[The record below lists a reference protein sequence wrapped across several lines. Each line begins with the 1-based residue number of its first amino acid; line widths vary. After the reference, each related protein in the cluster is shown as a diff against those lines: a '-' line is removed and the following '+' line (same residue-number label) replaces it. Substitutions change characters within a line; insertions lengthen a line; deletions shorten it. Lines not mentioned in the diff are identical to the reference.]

1 MAALGN
7 LSGSPEGASALEQ
20 STATTATGGVT
31 PSTGGVTGSDVVAEA
46 EQFEGTPYV
55 WGGTSPS
62 GFDCSGLVQYVYG
75 QLGVSLPRTSEEQAE
90 VGTPV
95 ASLSAAQPGDLLF
108 FAGSDGTASSPG
120 HVGIYVGN
128 GQMIDA
134 PHTGTTVQVQA
145 VPADQV
151 VAIRQVL
158 PDASA
163 NSPAVLTSSTAGG
176 PTQMGNVAVPAA
188 YAGTIEQ
195 AAASNGIPASLLAAL
210 LYHESRFEPG
220 AVSSAGAEGIAQ
232 FMPATAAG
240 MGVDPTNPTES
251 IEGAAQLLGSYTRQF
266 GSYSDALAAYDAGSS
281 AVERYGG
288 IPPYAE
294 TQAYVPAVLSLA
306 GLSGAIR
313 HGDRHERRR
322 RSWSARPKEPGTCRP
337 RSRSRAGTRPR
348 TMRQPFS
355 EVLSLSSPDHPGSSG
370 SSSPPEPSPVP
381 CDAHDQ
387 TRCRCGNRAGGGLRR
402 ARRAAPGHGRNG
414 GRVLPNA
421 MTRHVPRAIGSPP
434 LPPVPTCRDDGS
446 DHPSRFSTGT
456 GREALPS
463 TRTGVSVSTRP
474 LATSASLAAPGLPTR
489 STTAVASTAS
499 DVTVASAVRAGSPG
513 GDDLMSTLTAAPE
526 GDLDPSAVA
535 SSATH
540 LSHAVGAGSIGDKE
554 APAGV
559 TAGANA
565 EVRALAD
572 RAAAPGSVAVR
583 LVPVPVRISVNGSAP
598 GAAATGTLRR
608 DPWHP
613 RSRPRVGRRGVRAG
627 RVSRWR
633 GRDAGGRH
641 Q

>member
-1 MAALGN
+1 M
-7 LSGSPEGASALEQ
+7 
-20 STATTATGGVT
+20 
-31 PSTGGVTGSDVVAEA
+31 TGSDVVAEA
-46 EQFEGTPYV
+46 AQFEGTPYV

-158 PDASA
+158 PDATA
-163 NSPAVLTSSTAGG
+163 NSPAVLTSSTTGG
-176 PTQMGNVAVPAA
+176 PTQMGNVSVPAA

-220 AVSSAGAEGIAQ
+220 VVSSAGAEGIAQ

-306 GLSGAIR
+306 GLSGQ
-313 HGDRHERRR
+313 
-322 RSWSARPKEPGTCRP
+322 SGT
-337 RSRSRAGTRPR
+337 
-348 TMRQPFS
+348 
-355 EVLSLSSPDHPGSSG
+355 V
-370 SSSPPEPSPVP
+370 
-381 CDAHDQ
+381 
-387 TRCRCGNRAGGGLRR
+387 
-402 ARRAAPGHGRNG
+402 
-414 GRVLPNA
+414 
-421 MTRHVPRAIGSPP
+421 
-434 LPPVPTCRDDGS
+434 
-446 DHPSRFSTGT
+446 
-456 GREALPS
+456 
-463 TRTGVSVSTRP
+463 
-474 LATSASLAAPGLPTR
+474 
-489 STTAVASTAS
+489 TT
-499 DVTVASAVRAGSPG
+499 
-513 GDDLMSTLTAAPE
+513 
-526 GDLDPSAVA
+526 
-535 SSATH
+535 
-540 LSHAVGAGSIGDKE
+540 
-554 APAGV
+554 
-559 TAGANA
+559 
-565 EVRALAD
+565 
-572 RAAAPGSVAVR
+572 
-583 LVPVPVRISVNGSAP
+583 
-598 GAAATGTLRR
+598 
-608 DPWHP
+608 
-613 RSRPRVGRRGVRAG
+613 
-627 RVSRWR
+627 
-633 GRDAGGRH
+633 
-641 Q
+641 

>member
-1 MAALGN
+1 MTISPVSLADIEQTMAELQQSPGVPQTGTASASSSSSALDGVSGTGDDFASSLAQATGAGATGDLFADAVAADADPSTDDLPSSLSSSLTSSSPSDPLDAVTSGVGSSGSESELLALLVAALGN
-7 LSGSPEGASALEQ
+7 LSGSPEDASALGQ
-20 STATTATGGVT
+20 STAATGTGDVT
-31 PSTGGVTGSDVVAEA
+31 PTTNGVNGSDVVAEA
-46 EQFEGTPYV
+46 AQFEGTPYV

-151 VAIRQVL
+151 VAIRHVL
-158 PDASA
+158 PDATA
-163 NSPAVLTSSTAGG
+163 NSPAVLSSSTTGG

-195 AAASNGIPASLLAAL
+195 AAASNGIPAPLLAAL

-220 AVSSAGAEGIAQ
+220 VVSSAGAEGIAQ

-306 GLSGAIR
+306 GLSGQ
-313 HGDRHERRR
+313 
-322 RSWSARPKEPGTCRP
+322 SGT
-337 RSRSRAGTRPR
+337 
-348 TMRQPFS
+348 
-355 EVLSLSSPDHPGSSG
+355 V
-370 SSSPPEPSPVP
+370 
-381 CDAHDQ
+381 
-387 TRCRCGNRAGGGLRR
+387 
-402 ARRAAPGHGRNG
+402 
-414 GRVLPNA
+414 
-421 MTRHVPRAIGSPP
+421 
-434 LPPVPTCRDDGS
+434 
-446 DHPSRFSTGT
+446 
-456 GREALPS
+456 
-463 TRTGVSVSTRP
+463 
-474 LATSASLAAPGLPTR
+474 
-489 STTAVASTAS
+489 TT
-499 DVTVASAVRAGSPG
+499 
-513 GDDLMSTLTAAPE
+513 
-526 GDLDPSAVA
+526 
-535 SSATH
+535 
-540 LSHAVGAGSIGDKE
+540 
-554 APAGV
+554 
-559 TAGANA
+559 
-565 EVRALAD
+565 
-572 RAAAPGSVAVR
+572 
-583 LVPVPVRISVNGSAP
+583 
-598 GAAATGTLRR
+598 
-608 DPWHP
+608 
-613 RSRPRVGRRGVRAG
+613 
-627 RVSRWR
+627 
-633 GRDAGGRH
+633 
-641 Q
+641 

>member
-1 MAALGN
+1 MTISPVSLADIEQTMTELQQAPGVPQVGSASASAVDGASGSGDDFATSLAQATGTGTGTTSDLFADAVAAGADPSADDLSSSLGSSLTTSGASSDPLDAATSGVGSSGSESDLLALLVAALGD
-7 LSGSPEGASALEQ
+7 LTGSPEGTSGLEQ
-20 STATTATGGVT
+20 SATTAGTAGAPTTAGGV
-31 PSTGGVTGSDVVAEA
+31 SGSDVVAEA
-46 EQFEGTPYV
+46 QQFEGTPYV

-134 PHTGTTVQVQA
+134 PHTGTSVQVQA

-158 PDASA
+158 PEASA
-163 NSPAVLTSSTAGG
+163 SNTAALTSSTTGG

-188 YAGTIEQ
+188 YAGTIQQ

-240 MGVDPTNPTES
+240 MGVDPTNPTQS

-306 GLSGAIR
+306 GLSG
-313 HGDRHERRR
+313 
-322 RSWSARPKEPGTCRP
+322 
-337 RSRSRAGTRPR
+337 
-348 TMRQPFS
+348 Q
-355 EVLSLSSPDHPGSSG
+355 SG
-370 SSSPPEPSPVP
+370 
-381 CDAHDQ
+381 
-387 TRCRCGNRAGGGLRR
+387 
-402 ARRAAPGHGRNG
+402 
-414 GRVLPNA
+414 
-421 MTRHVPRAIGSPP
+421 
-434 LPPVPTCRDDGS
+434 
-446 DHPSRFSTGT
+446 
-456 GREALPS
+456 
-463 TRTGVSVSTRP
+463 
-474 LATSASLAAPGLPTR
+474 
-489 STTAVASTAS
+489 
-499 DVTVASAVRAGSPG
+499 TVA
-513 GDDLMSTLTAAPE
+513 T
-526 GDLDPSAVA
+526 
-535 SSATH
+535 
-540 LSHAVGAGSIGDKE
+540 
-554 APAGV
+554 
-559 TAGANA
+559 
-565 EVRALAD
+565 
-572 RAAAPGSVAVR
+572 
-583 LVPVPVRISVNGSAP
+583 
-598 GAAATGTLRR
+598 
-608 DPWHP
+608 
-613 RSRPRVGRRGVRAG
+613 
-627 RVSRWR
+627 
-633 GRDAGGRH
+633 
-641 Q
+641 